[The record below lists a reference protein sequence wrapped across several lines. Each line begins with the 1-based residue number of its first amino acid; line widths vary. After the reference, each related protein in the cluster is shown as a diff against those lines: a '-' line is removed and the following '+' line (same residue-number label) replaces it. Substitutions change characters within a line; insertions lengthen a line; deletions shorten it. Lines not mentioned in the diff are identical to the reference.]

1 MNRSA
6 MALGA
11 GVIALAFPAG
21 SAAAAP
27 QLVQES
33 VAAVQAT
40 AVQVGAPVRVLSD
53 GDGQT
58 SATPVA
64 TGAQTASRSVGVVQT
79 GPVQVNAPV
88 RVLSDGDN
96 AAQSTPGAGAG
107 GAQSATRS
115 IGAAQ
120 LGQAQVDAPCG
131 SCDGDNAARQPGG
144 AGERSPRPARSAP
157 RSSVTY
163 GPMRPCGS

>member
-96 AAQSTPGAGAG
+96 AAQSTPGAG
-107 GAQSATRS
+107 
-115 IGAAQ
+115 
-120 LGQAQVDAPCG
+120 P
-131 SCDGDNAARQPGG
+131 
-144 AGERSPRPARSAP
+144 GERSPRPARSAP
-157 RSSVTY
+157 RSSDRHRST
-163 GPMRPCGS
+163 RPCGS